1 MESCHPSANDIEYL
15 VRLWESS
22 KLAEADAM
30 KKRRRFEDL
39 MVEAL
44 QIPESLDGT
53 ENFDVG
59 NRNLKIVGRL
69 SRKVNAEKLMEL
81 AEENGLNEHLQS
93 LFRWKPEINL
103 TVWKSASEEI
113 TRPLLG
119 AVTTEPGRPS
129 FSIQIKE
136 L

>member
-1 MESCHPSANDIEYL
+1 MSADIEYL

-22 KLAEADAM
+22 KTAEAEAT

-39 MVEAL
+39 IVEAL
-44 QIPESLDGT
+44 EIPESLDGT

-69 SRKVNAEKLMEL
+69 NRKVNAEKLMEL
-81 AEENGLNEHLQS
+81 AEENGLTGHLQS
-93 LFRWKPEINL
+93 LFRWKPEVNVS
-103 TVWKSASEEI
+103 VWKSASEAI